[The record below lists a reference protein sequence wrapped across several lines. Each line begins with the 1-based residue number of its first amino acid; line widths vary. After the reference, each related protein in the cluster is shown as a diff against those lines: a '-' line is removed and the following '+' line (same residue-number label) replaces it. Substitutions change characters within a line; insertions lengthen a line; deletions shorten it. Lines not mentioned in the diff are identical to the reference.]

1 MSGKATVSDAMLGSA
16 GREFQATAD
25 REVSGAVLV
34 IFCVC
39 QTRMT
44 SCRLLATDETVTQSY
59 ANPFNLRL
67 YNIIEVFKICNG
79 LSRIRLNELFTL
91 DDNIKGTRGH

>member
-1 MSGKATVSDAMLGSA
+1 VSGKATVSDAMLGAA

-34 IFCVC
+34 MFCVC

-44 SCRLLATDETVTQSY
+44 SCRLLATDETGMQSY

-67 YNIIEVFKICNG
+67 ISVN
-79 LSRIRLNELFTL
+79 
-91 DDNIKGTRGH
+91 